1 MRTRTTKPLITIAL
15 LAAVLA
21 GCAQQPAGSDIATI
35 NQPGSSS
42 ANGSATPEDRPRLR
56 LDMTDE
62 EVTALYQAYDDCLAD
77 NGAGG
82 KARGDADAEGGA
94 VADAGDASD
103 YAAAELACEAF
114 NPLPAWETDRNN
126 PDAMDFMTEVVSC
139 LKDKGVEFVEID
151 ADQSSPSIN
160 IALGGPQNDM
170 DSISKGMDLIPTCE
184 SEVSAAQKK

>member
-1 MRTRTTKPLITIAL
+1 MKTRTAPLITIAL
-15 LAAVLA
+15 LATVLA
-21 GCAQQPAGSDIATI
+21 GCAQQPAESDIATI

-42 ANGSATPEDRPRLR
+42 ANGSAAPEDRPRLR

-62 EVTALYQAYDDCLAD
+62 EITALYQAYDDCLSE

-82 KARGDADAEGGA
+82 KADADADAAGGS

-103 YAAAELACEAF
+103 YAAAELACMAF

-126 PDAMDFMTEVVSC
+126 PDAMDFMNAVVSC
-139 LKDKGVEFVEID
+139 LKDKGVEFVEIASD
-151 ADQSSPSIN
+151 PSSPSID
-160 IALGGPQNDM
+160 IALGGPQNDA
-170 DSISKGMDLIPTCE
+170 DSISRGMDLIPTCE

>member
-15 LAAVLA
+15 LATVLA
-21 GCAQQPAGSDIATI
+21 GCAQQPAESDIATI

-42 ANGSATPEDRPRLR
+42 ANGSAAPEDRPRLR

-62 EVTALYQAYDDCLAD
+62 EITALYQAYDDCLSE

-82 KARGDADAEGGA
+82 KASADADAGGGS

-103 YAAAELACEAF
+103 YAAAELACVAF

-126 PDAMDFMTEVVSC
+126 PDAMDFMNDVVSC
-139 LKDKGVEFVEID
+139 LKDKGVEFVEISTD
-151 ADQSSPSIN
+151 PSSPSID
-160 IALGGPQNDM
+160 IALGGPQNDA

>member
-1 MRTRTTKPLITIAL
+1 MKTRTAPLITIAL
-15 LAAVLA
+15 LATVLA
-21 GCAQQPAGSDIATI
+21 GCAQQPAGSDVATI

-42 ANGSATPEDRPRLR
+42 ANGSAAPEDRPRLR
-56 LDMTDE
+56 LDMTDD

-82 KARGDADAEGGA
+82 KARGDADAEGGS

-103 YAAAELACEAF
+103 YAAAELACVAF
-114 NPLPAWETDRNN
+114 DPLPAWETDRNN
-126 PDAMDFMTEVVSC
+126 PDAMDFMTEVVAC
-139 LKDKGVEFVEID
+139 LKDKGVKFVEID